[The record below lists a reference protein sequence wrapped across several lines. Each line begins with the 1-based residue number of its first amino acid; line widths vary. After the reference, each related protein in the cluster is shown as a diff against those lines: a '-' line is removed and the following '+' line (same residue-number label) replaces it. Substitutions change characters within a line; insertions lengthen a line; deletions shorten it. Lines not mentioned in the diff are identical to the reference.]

1 MALVSLG
8 EFYGPIIGM
17 ILAKLLNLNHA
28 SLEKKYPNALSVI
41 SLWAII
47 NHEYFDKYTLKELNE
62 VVPQILS
69 CT

>member
-41 SLWAII
+41 SL
-47 NHEYFDKYTLKELNE
+47 
-62 VVPQILS
+62 
-69 CT
+69 